1 MIVFESYH
9 EYLAQTKNNNLTG
22 SFRGL
27 SNMKKIFTIL
37 VLLVG
42 SVLGGYAATYTV
54 TNTNDSGAG
63 SLRQAIIDA
72 NASVG
77 ADIINFNIPGG
88 GTFTISPTSALP
100 AISDGVTIDGLSQP
114 GANAGSPKIVLSG
127 SSAGANVNGLT
138 ISTGANNSVIK
149 GLVINGFTGNGIS
162 IASNNSS
169 VVSCLIGL
177 HDSGGYAVPN
187 GLAGVSITAGTNN
200 TIGGSTTADRNF
212 ISGNRGAGIDI
223 SGTATGNIIKG
234 NYVGLSNTPGNY
246 YPVANGLSGVSITSA
261 NNIIG
266 GSAAG
271 EGNLISGNTLSGVS
285 ISGNAATGNILK
297 GNYIGT
303 NESGSGTLANG
314 NDGVTITSANNI
326 IGGSAAGERNLISGN
341 RQSGVSIS
349 GSSATGNILKGNYI
363 GTNASGSGR
372 VANNNNGITIT
383 SANNIIGGSAPGE
396 GNLISANDQSG
407 VFISGSGATG
417 NVLKGNYIGTDAVG
431 TGRLNNN
438 STGVSITGSN
448 NTVGGVGSGE
458 GNIIAFNNTAGV
470 WVQSS
475 SPNAT
480 GNSIRGNSI
489 TENNGLGIDLG
500 NIGVNANDA
509 GDADMG
515 ANDLQ
520 NFPVITAAYKNA
532 IVGTLNSTPNSTFT
546 LDFYSNTTAD
556 ASGNGEGK
564 VYLGSTTVTT
574 DGSGNTT
581 YSFAGT
587 FTAGT
592 IISATAGNAGGSTSE
607 FAANQTVQ
615 DALPVSLL
623 SFKATA
629 TSNNRQALLE
639 WITSVEINNDRF
651 EVERSANALDWKKLS
666 TLSGK
671 GNNSETAYYQFI
683 DESPLLATNYYRLKQ
698 IDFDGTHTYSQ
709 IKALSF
715 EEELSSA
722 LTAYPNPTNGTV
734 TITLNEL
741 IEVQRVGLYNL
752 SGNKLSGSTQSISP
766 NKISVDLSNLPTGTY
781 LVNYGN
787 KSVKVMR
794 Q

>member
-1 MIVFESYH
+1 
-9 EYLAQTKNNNLTG
+9 
-22 SFRGL
+22 
-27 SNMKKIFTIL
+27 MKKISTIIA
-37 VLLVG
+37 LLVG
-42 SVLGGYAATYTV
+42 SVLSGYAATYTV

-63 SLRQAIIDA
+63 SLRQAIINA
-72 NASVG
+72 NASAG

-100 AISDGVTIDGLSQP
+100 TISDGVTIDALTQP
-114 GANAGSPKIVLSG
+114 GASAGSPKIVLNG
-127 SSAGANVNGLT
+127 QSAGANVNGLT
-138 ISTGANNSVIK
+138 VGTGADNSVIK
-149 GLVINGFTGNGIS
+149 GLVIYGFTGNGVS

-169 VVSCLIGL
+169 VVSSFIGI
-177 HDSGGYAVPN
+177 HESGGYGVPN
-187 GLAGVSITAGTNN
+187 SLAGVSITAGTNN
-200 TIGGSTTADRNF
+200 TIGGSTAADRNV

-234 NYVGLSNTPGNY
+234 NYIGTNPSGSSPVSNS
-246 YPVANGLSGVSITSA
+246 LSGIQVSTA

-285 ISGNAATGNILK
+285 ISGSTATGNVLKGNYIGTDASGSYGVPNGNDGVTIASANNTIGGSAAGERNVISGNRGSGVSISGSAATGNILK

-303 NESGSGTLANG
+303 NAAGTGRVAN
-314 NDGVTITSANNI
+314 NSNGVTITSANNI
-326 IGGSAAGERNLISGN
+326 IGGSAAGE
-341 RQSGVSIS
+341 
-349 GSSATGNILKGNYI
+349 
-363 GTNASGSGR
+363 
-372 VANNNNGITIT
+372 
-383 SANNIIGGSAPGE
+383 

-407 VFISGSGATG
+407 VFLSGSGATG
-417 NVLKGNYIGTDAVG
+417 NVLKGNYIGTDAAG

-458 GNIIAFNNTAGV
+458 GNIIAFNNSAGV
-470 WVQSS
+470 LVQSNPS
-475 SPNAT
+475 SSNTT

-500 NIGVNANDA
+500 NNGVNANDA
-509 GDADMG
+509 GDGDGG

-520 NFPVITAAYKNA
+520 NFPVITGAFRNA
-532 IVGTLNSTPNSTFT
+532 IVGTFNGTPNSTFT
-546 LDFYSNTTAD
+546 LDFYSNTNAD

-574 DGSGNTT
+574 DGSGNAT

-592 IISATAGNAGGSTSE
+592 IVSATASNAGGSTSE

-615 DALPVSLL
+615 NALPVSLI

-651 EVERSANALDWKKLS
+651 EVERSANALDWKKLGV
-666 TLSGK
+666 LSGK
-671 GNNSETAYYQFI
+671 GNNTERAYYTYT
-683 DESPLLATNYYRLKQ
+683 DESPLLNTSYYRLKQ
-698 IDFDGTHTYSQ
+698 IDFDGTYTYSQ

-715 EEELSSA
+715 EEELSSV
-722 LTAYPNPTNGTV
+722 LTAYPNPTIGTV

-741 IEVQRVGLYNL
+741 IDVQKIGLYNL
-752 SGNKLSGSTQSISP
+752 SGNQLSGNTQSLSP
-766 NKISVDLSNLPTGTY
+766 NKVSVDLSNLPTGTY

-787 KSVKVMR
+787 KSVKIMK